1 MRNIILD
8 TNFLMIPLQF
18 KVDIFSEIE
27 RICNFN
33 YSLLVIE
40 ASVKELE
47 NIAGT
52 GKSKDRK
59 AAATALKLLKSK
71 GIGIIKSEEKYAD
84 DAILKSADE
93 TTIVAT
99 QDMALKRKLAQK
111 RTSIII
117 LRQKK
122 YLQLIERKPL

>member
-33 YSLLVIE
+33 YSLLVLE
-40 ASVKELE
+40 ASVRELE
-47 NIAGT
+47 NIADT
-52 GKSKDRK
+52 GKSKDK
-59 AAATALKLLKSK
+59 KIAVAALKLLKSK

-84 DAILKSADE
+84 DVILRSADKD
-93 TTIVAT
+93 TIVAT

-111 RTSIII
+111 RASIII

>member
-27 RICNFN
+27 RICSFN
-33 YSLLVIE
+33 YSLMVLE
-40 ASVKELE
+40 ASVRELE
-47 NIAGT
+47 KIAGT
-52 GKSKDRK
+52 GKSRDRK
-59 AAATALKLLKSK
+59 TAVAALKLLKSK
-71 GIGIIKSEEKYAD
+71 SIRIIKSEERYAD
-84 DAILKSADE
+84 DAIFRSADKD
-93 TTIVAT
+93 TIVAT
-99 QDMALKRKLAQK
+99 QDIALKKKLAQK

>member
-1 MRNIILD
+1 MKKILLD
-8 TNFLMIPLQF
+8 TNFLLIPAQF
-18 KVDIFSEIE
+18 GVDIFSEIE

-33 YSLLVIE
+33 YSLLVLE
-40 ASVKELE
+40 ASVRELE
-47 NIAGT
+47 NIADT
-52 GKSKDRK
+52 GKSRDKK
-59 AAATALKLLKSK
+59 IAVAALKLLKSK

-84 DAILKSADE
+84 DVILRSADKD
-93 TTIVAT
+93 TIVAT

-111 RTSIII
+111 RASIII

>member
-8 TNFLMIPLQF
+8 TNFSMIPLQF

-33 YSLLVIE
+33 YSLLVLE
-40 ASVKELE
+40 ASVRELE
-47 NIAGT
+47 NIADT
-52 GKSKDRK
+52 GKSRDKK
-59 AAATALKLLKSK
+59 IAVAALKLLKSK

-84 DAILKSADE
+84 DVILRSADKD
-93 TTIVAT
+93 TIVAT

-111 RTSIII
+111 RASIII

>member
-27 RICNFN
+27 RICSFS
-33 YSLLVIE
+33 YSLLVLE
-40 ASVKELE
+40 ASVRELE

-52 GKSKDRK
+52 GKTKDRK
-59 AAATALKLLKSK
+59 AAAAALKLLKSK
-71 GIGIIKSEEKYAD
+71 NIRIIKSGEKYAD
-84 DAILKSADE
+84 DAILRSADE
-93 TTIVAT
+93 DTVVAT

-111 RTSIII
+111 RISIII

>member
-33 YSLLVIE
+33 YSLLVLE
-40 ASVKELE
+40 ASVRELE
-47 NIAGT
+47 NIADT
-52 GKSKDRK
+52 GKSRDKK
-59 AAATALKLLKSK
+59 IAVAALKLLKSK

-84 DAILKSADE
+84 DVILRSADKD
-93 TTIVAT
+93 TIVAT

-111 RTSIII
+111 RASIII